1 LLEAIEQWGREKG
14 MNKIVGPF
22 GFSDKDPEGLQ
33 VEGFDLPP
41 VMITACN
48 LPYLP
53 KYVESRQYEKKTDCL
68 DYMID
73 LENNLPEQAYNRIYE
88 RILKNTPYVLKEFT
102 KTKELKPYIIP
113 VFELINRTYKDL
125 YGFHPMD
132 QVEMKDMATRYLPVL
147 DPRFVKI
154 AVDSNNTMVAF
165 IIGMPNMTKGFQRAK
180 GRLLPLGLF
189 HLLYAVKTTE
199 QLDLMLGAVD
209 ESCRGRG
216 LDVLVGWSLIL
227 SAKKAGMK
235 KMETHLVLETNT
247 AMRAEYE
254 RMGAKLIKRFRIF
267 QKDL

>member
-1 LLEAIEQWGREKG
+1 
-14 MNKIVGPF
+14 
-22 GFSDKDPEGLQ
+22 
-33 VEGFDLPP
+33 
-41 VMITACN
+41 
-48 LPYLP
+48 
-53 KYVESRQYEKKTDCL
+53 
-68 DYMID
+68 
-73 LENNLPEQAYNRIYE
+73 
-88 RILKNTPYVLKEFT
+88 
-102 KTKELKPYIIP
+102 
-113 VFELINRTYKDL
+113 
-125 YGFHPMD
+125 MD